1 MNTSYEGRWRVLRKI
16 GAELAPLIWS
26 ASLIFA
32 LLIALGPLAQ
42 GLGETVSYL

>member
-1 MNTSYEGRWRVLRKI
+1 MNAYLEGKWCALRKA
-16 GAELAPLIWS
+16 GADILPLFWA

-32 LLIALGPLAQ
+32 LLVVLGPLAQ